1 MEGEVDRVLWSGD
14 VRNVLGNSP
23 GELLVAPPSQRNFME
38 EAGLATA
45 A

>member
-1 MEGEVDRVLWSGD
+1 MSWATAL
-14 VRNVLGNSP
+14 